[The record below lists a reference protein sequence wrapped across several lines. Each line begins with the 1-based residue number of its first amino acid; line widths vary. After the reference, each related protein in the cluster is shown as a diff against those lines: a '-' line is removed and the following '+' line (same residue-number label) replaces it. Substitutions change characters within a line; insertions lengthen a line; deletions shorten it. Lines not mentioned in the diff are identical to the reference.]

1 MAELLELYLK
11 LLWRSFANSRWLQ
24 WLLALSFVI
33 VVAGLLPVLWQ
44 GADPFMPTDIL
55 VLDLAYLA
63 ALTVLFLFGAFVFLS
78 VIGLPLLRYGG
89 AWLVLVGIGI
99 FAYQVYGLARFHE
112 WQPFALRDL
121 TDVAFLTVGLD
132 EASGSASEVLR
143 AFLDTTPLS
152 LCLIA
157 VGLVWHVGAKRI
169 LARELQ
175 DLRDSESER
184 FKPIAEAPRSRL
196 AASAGRWIPTRLYRR
211 RATASLQPLASV
223 PSLGKEAK
231 LGPVDSRHD

>member
-1 MAELLELYLK
+1 MAELLELYMK

-24 WLLALSFVI
+24 WLLGLSFVI

-55 VLDLAYLA
+55 GLDLAYLA
-63 ALTVLFLFGAFVFLS
+63 ALTVLFLFFSFVFLS
-78 VIGLPLLRYGG
+78 AIGIPLLRYGG

-99 FAYQVYGLARFHE
+99 FAYQVYGFARFHE

-121 TDVAFLTVGLD
+121 TDVAFLTIGLD
-132 EASGSASEVLR
+132 EATGSASEILR
-143 AFLDTTPLS
+143 GFLDTTPLS

-157 VGLVWHVGAKRI
+157 FGLVWHVGAKRI

-184 FKPIAEAPRSRL
+184 FKPVGEAPRPRL
-196 AASAGRWIPTRLYRR
+196 AASAGRWIPARLYRR

-223 PSLGKEAK
+223 PSLGKQTK
-231 LGPVDSRHD
+231 LREVDTRQD